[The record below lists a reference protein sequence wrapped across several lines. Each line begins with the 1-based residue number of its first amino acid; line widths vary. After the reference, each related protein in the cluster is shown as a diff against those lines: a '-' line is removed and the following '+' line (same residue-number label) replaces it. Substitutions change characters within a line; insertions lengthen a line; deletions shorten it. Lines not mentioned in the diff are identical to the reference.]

1 ACLRRTAR
9 KLGHAVSEPLVEKT
23 EALGKKRGHVEC
35 LSFPSPVTLFSLE
48 PNQVF
53 WEKLNLGLL
62 KMQGGAITPMVPW
75 SFESTPTDCR
85 NELRVPTLFEVKTTS
100 YEFRPALDKPVQSHD
115 TAGKDLVLFLPVEA
129 EEQRVKDYMFKHCSE
144 SGLEASHALV
154 FPSLEA
160 VDVQMQIAI
169 LGTSFCM
176 AQLRSSKKMRQ
187 TEELQEMEKKIADL
201 SQELDFLQTRRD
213 LLVEEVGEPTETE
226 SNLGA

>member
-1 ACLRRTAR
+1 M
-9 KLGHAVSEPLVEKT
+9 EKT

-115 TAGKDLVLFLPVEA
+115 AAGKDLVLFLPVEA

-160 VDVQMQIAI
+160 AALAVFFTTKTPKM
-169 LGTSFCM
+169 T
-176 AQLRSSKKMRQ
+176 LRSLQIPFSEFQDQDQDRCEKQ
-187 TEELQEMEKKIADL
+187 TGRL
-201 SQELDFLQTRRD
+201 SARGNFAQKYVYTRSNSSIFIGPV
-213 LLVEEVGEPTETE
+213 LL
-226 SNLGA
+226 